1 MIMIFYYLR
10 QYSIINMS
18 KTLSGTSNRML
29 QKKAWEYYEY
39 KSGVTEPSNA
49 TTKKILLK
57 C

>member
-1 MIMIFYYLR
+1 MIMIFNYLR